1 MALSKAQLIAKKQA
15 LDLEIEA
22 AGLKESEISQGA
34 TKATKEAS
42 DTKEA
47 KGYAQNVETIL
58 QMDGILRDKD
68 PIKRFQAAVTAGKIK
83 PLNKSSL
90 DIRVDGKGGVDAVA
104 KKYSTRSASATT
116 SANGTSTSTSTSSF
130 KVSTAPV
137 GISFASGTLETG
149 EANVIR
155 AVAKIYSIDVAAR
168 SWSEKLTIKKWTA
181 LVTEYCSKQGVDK
194 THAAMGTTIGAMIAF
209 ADPTRPQMLLTE
221 WLKVQLDVFNASK

>member
-1 MALSKAQLIAKKQA
+1 MALSKAQLIAKQQA
-15 LDLEIEA
+15 LALEIEA
-22 AGLKESEISQGA
+22 AGFKQSEVSQGA

-42 DTKEA
+42 EAKEA
-47 KGYAQNVETIL
+47 KGYAQNIETIR

-68 PIKRFQAAVTAGKIK
+68 PIARFQAAVTAGKIK

-104 KKYSTRSASATT
+104 KKYSARSASATT
-116 SANGTSTSTSTSSF
+116 STSGTSTSSF

-168 SWSEKLTIKKWTA
+168 SWSEKL
-181 LVTEYCSKQGVDK
+181 
-194 THAAMGTTIGAMIAF
+194 
-209 ADPTRPQMLLTE
+209 
-221 WLKVQLDVFNASK
+221 

>member
-104 KKYSTRSASATT
+104 KKYSTRSASTTT
-116 SANGTSTSTSTSSF
+116 STSGTSTSTF

-149 EANVIR
+149 EANTIR
-155 AVAKIYSIDVAAR
+155 AVAKIYSIDVSAR
-168 SWSEKLTIKKWTA
+168 SWSEKLTTKKWTA

>member
-47 KGYAQNVETIL
+47 KGYAQNVETIR
-58 QMDGILRDKD
+58 QMDGILRDSD
-68 PIKRFQAAVTAGKIK
+68 PIARFEAAIKAGKIK

-90 DIRVDGKGGVDAVA
+90 DVRVDGKGGVDAVA
-104 KKYSTRSASATT
+104 KKYSARSASATT
-116 SANGTSTSTSTSSF
+116 STSGTSTSSF

-149 EANVIR
+149 EANTIR
-155 AVAKIYSIDVAAR
+155 AVAKIYSIDVSAR
-168 SWSEKLTIKKWTA
+168 SWSEKLTTKKWTA

-194 THAAMGTTIGAMIAF
+194 THAAMGTTIGAKIAF

-221 WLKVQLDVFNASK
+221 WLRVQLDVFNATT

>member
-1 MALSKAQLIAKKQA
+1 MALSKAQLIAKQQA
-15 LDLEIEA
+15 LALEIEA
-22 AGLKESEISQGA
+22 AGFKQSEVSQGA

-47 KGYAQNVETIL
+47 KGYAQNIETIR
-58 QMDGILRDKD
+58 QMDGILRDSD
-68 PIKRFQAAVTAGKIK
+68 PIARFEAAIKAGKIK

-104 KKYSTRSASATT
+104 KKYSVRSASATT
-116 SANGTSTSTSTSSF
+116 STSGTSTSTF

-149 EANVIR
+149 EANTIR
-155 AVAKIYSIDVAAR
+155 AVAKIYSIDVSAR
-168 SWSEKLTIKKWTA
+168 SWSEKLTTKKWTA
-181 LVTEYCSKQGVDK
+181 LVTEYCSKQGVEK

-209 ADPTRPQMLLTE
+209 ADPSRPQMLLTE
-221 WLKVQLDVFNASK
+221 WLKVQLDVFNATKI

>member
-1 MALSKAQLIAKKQA
+1 MAQSKAQLVAEMQA
-15 LDLEIEA
+15 LQAKMDA
-22 AGLKESEISQGA
+22 AGVKESEVRQEATEA
-34 TKATKEAS
+34 TKKSTDA
-42 DTKEA
+42 KEA
-47 KGYAQNVETIL
+47 KGYAQNIETIR
-58 QMDGILRDKD
+58 QMDGILRDPD
-68 PIKRFQAAVTAGKIK
+68 PIARFQAAVTAGKIK

-90 DIRVDGKGGVDAVA
+90 DVRVDGKGGVDAVA
-104 KKYSTRSASATT
+104 KKYSARSASATT
-116 SANGTSTSTSTSSF
+116 STSGTSTSTF

-149 EANVIR
+149 EANTIR
-155 AVAKIYSIDVAAR
+155 AVAKIYSIDVSAR
-168 SWSEKLTIKKWTA
+168 SWSEKLTTKKWTA